1 MLKPIAY
8 LVDLRIPFIKSKY
21 DQFYRSQCI
30 ERCCRQLKD
39 NLNLLELMSQFE
51 KGNILA
57 AATFLLAQS
66 RSTMILDIGLHGL
79 IYLDTCIIFPRQ

>member
-1 MLKPIAY
+1 MKP
-8 LVDLRIPFIKSKY
+8 KY
-21 DQFYRSQCI
+21 FHRSQCI
-30 ERCCRQLKD
+30 ERYCRQLED

-66 RSTMILDIGLHGL
+66 RSTTILDIGLHGL